1 MLNILRDRQTDRQT
15 DRQSNYTLSAEIK
28 KLLKKIPGLHKTVK
42 LIRKPVQ
49 FYKNL
54 SYARKHTFYNPESKI
69 KFEKIPY
76 IIHRDTDGV
85 GLFSYLFTILG
96 GIAFADKNNFA
107 PVVDMKS
114 YKNAYLYDDEVGH
127 INAWEY
133 YFEQPE
139 NISLEDALSSQK
151 YIVGP
156 DSVMHDWP
164 SFNTSDFYYNRDG
177 VLDYWRKYCRKYIKF
192 KPEVLEKL
200 KTLQEKTKGKKILGV
215 SVRGTD
221 VVAKKPHAH
230 PIPPTPE
237 QAIEKVQE
245 VLSEKNFDAVYLAT
259 EDKNILKKFQDAFGE
274 KLITFEQDYLD
285 YDPNEWVTAQFTDR
299 KNDRYLR
306 GLEYLVSKL
315 MLAKCQGFI
324 ASISSGSM
332 GAMCLS
338 EGFEYLY
345 VFDLGVYD

>member
-1 MLNILRDRQTDRQT
+1 
-15 DRQSNYTLSAEIK
+15 
-28 KLLKKIPGLHKTVK
+28 
-42 LIRKPVQ
+42 
-49 FYKNL
+49 
-54 SYARKHTFYNPESKI
+54 
-69 KFEKIPY
+69 
-76 IIHRDTDGV
+76 
-85 GLFSYLFTILG
+85 LFTILG

-345 VFDLGVYD
+345 IFDLGVYD